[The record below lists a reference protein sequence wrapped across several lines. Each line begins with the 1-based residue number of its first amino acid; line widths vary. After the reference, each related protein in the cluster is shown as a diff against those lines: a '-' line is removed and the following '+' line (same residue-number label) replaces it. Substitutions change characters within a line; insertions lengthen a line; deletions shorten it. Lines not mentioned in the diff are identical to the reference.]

1 MSYTKPQSVYGD
13 KQTFD
18 PKVLSTPKFGDI
30 VFDGSEFNNAG
41 TQVALSDQETL
52 AYDFAKEPPQAAT
65 NLTFL
70 INGSYYTYHPSNV
83 LEKGLL
89 VDNKQFYNPQVLKNL
104 DQVYEQGQ
112 PISLENVGWYDDFLK
127 KNDLST
133 EGILLPAGELN
144 FKVGPGG
151 NWKVREI
158 GEVSDRVRFNE
169 ITGIGKVGDEYVYTA
184 NVDPIDADS
193 AYGYYDSTGT
203 GRGEWTKKPSGGG
216 IFGDIG
222 RAVASVAFG
231 AEIAGLVTGNPY
243 VYATLAGLRGG
254 ATGQDPLKV
263 GLQTGLT
270 VGIAS
275 SLGGAGGQP
284 TGLEAPSS
292 MATSTAAPG
301 SFQAALPEL
310 GVQTAASTPGF
321 TALPGSFQAA
331 LPSLISPVNAMGDT
345 AQGLLNQDRQFLA
358 EETANLYQASGGDL
372 NAVQQNLIANGV
384 DPVVAAE
391 AANQASLSMGNAA
404 FYDVSGAAPVLKDAA
419 GQFAA
424 GMSGVAG
431 GVGGAFPGEALITSQ
446 GLLGGGAT
454 LDEFAKDIAGIST
467 TGGSSIGITDALR
480 GLNLANQLMAGQ
492 QQPMGMPQQ
501 QAPFQPAGVDY
512 SGILGLLGRQASVP
526 GIQGLLGPAQIRYPN
541 SLLG

>member
-83 LEKGLL
+83 LEKGLR

-169 ITGIGKVGDEYVYTA
+169 ITGIGRVGDEYVYTA

-216 IFGDIG
+216 LLGDIG
-222 RAVASVAFG
+222 RGIAKIPFG
-231 AEIAGLVTGNPY
+231 AELLGAASLLNPLTAPYAPYIYAG
-243 VYATLAGLRGG
+243 ASGLRGG

-270 VGIAS
+270 VGIAT
-275 SLGGAGGQP
+275 SLGGAGDAGAQP
-284 TGLEAPSS
+284 TSVGGTPGVSEVYQVAPPGGTSAPLPPQAAGASLAAGAPIVNATPVPAGELAFPAREVAVTPNATPVPGSFQSALPGLGVE
-292 MATSTAAPG
+292 TAASAAPFTAAAG
-301 SFQAALPEL
+301 SFQAA
-310 GVQTAASTPGF
+310 V
-321 TALPGSFQAA
+321 
-331 LPSLISPVNAMGDT
+331 PSLLAPAAGG
-345 AQGLLNQDRQFLA
+345 GLLSGML
-358 EETANLYQASGGDL
+358 SGGVSDAL
-372 NAVQQNLIANGV
+372 LG
-384 DPVVAAE
+384 
-391 AANQASLSMGNAA
+391 ASL
-404 FYDVSGAAPVLKDAA
+404 L
-419 GQFAA
+419 
-424 GMSGVAG
+424 AG
-431 GVGGAFPGEALITSQ
+431 G
-446 GLLGGGAT
+446 
-454 LDEFAKDIAGIST
+454 
-467 TGGSSIGITDALR
+467 
-480 GLNLANQLMAGQ
+480 GQ
-492 QQPMGMPQQ
+492 QQPTGMPGQ
-501 QAPFQPAGVDY
+501 QAPFQPTGVDY
-512 SGILGLLGRQASVP
+512 SGILGLLGQRASVP
-526 GIQGLLGPAQIRYPN
+526 GIQSLLGPAQIRYPN

>member
-169 ITGIGKVGDEYVYTA
+169 ITGIGRVGDEYVYTA

-222 RAVASVAFG
+222 RAVASVPFG
-231 AEIAGLVTGNPY
+231 AEIAGLATGNPY

-275 SLGGAGGQP
+275 SLGGAGGEP
-284 TGLEAPSS
+284 TGVDYSLTGGGADVGGLGFQVPGGEFTGINLAPEF
-292 MATSTAAPG
+292 TSEGLKLAAGGLAPG
-301 SFQAALPEL
+301 L
-310 GVQTAASTPGF
+310 GTSIV
-321 TALPGSFQAA
+321 
-331 LPSLISPVNAMGDT
+331 PVNLGLG
-345 AQGLLNQDRQFLA
+345 AQD
-358 EETANLYQASGGDL
+358 Y
-372 NAVQQNLIANGV
+372 
-384 DPVVAAE
+384 
-391 AANQASLSMGNAA
+391 
-404 FYDVSGAAPVLKDAA
+404 
-419 GQFAA
+419 
-424 GMSGVAG
+424 
-431 GVGGAFPGEALITSQ
+431 
-446 GLLGGGAT
+446 GLLGGTTQINLATIGETGLTPGAGEGLQLPQVPALPSMGGGQGLSVPVSGGTVTEAGFTPSGAT
-454 LDEFAKDIAGIST
+454 PPLGDPGSFINDPNVLGQPVIQTVA
-467 TGGSSIGITDALR
+467 GGSTLSLTDALR
-480 GLNLANQLMAGQ
+480 GMNLANQLMAGQ

-526 GIQGLLGPAQIRYPN
+526 NISSLLGPAQIRYPN

>member
-30 VFDGSEFNNAG
+30 VFDGSEFYNAG
-41 TQVALSDQETL
+41 TQIALSDQEML
-52 AYDFAKEPPQAAT
+52 AYDLPKEPPQAAT

-83 LEKGLL
+83 LEKGLR

-112 PISLENVGWYDDFLK
+112 PVSLENVGWYDDFLK

-158 GEVSDRVRFNE
+158 GAVSDGIRYNE
-169 ITGIGKVGDEYVYTA
+169 LTGIGKVGDEYVYTA

-216 IFGDIG
+216 ILGDIG
-222 RAVASVAFG
+222 RAVASVPFG

-284 TGLEAPSS
+284 TGVEAGGADYSLTAGGADVGGTGFQSVGAEGFQAGATPS
-292 MATSTAAPG
+292 ATSLLDTGLGTIDYNLLAGTAPG
-301 SFQAALPEL
+301 QLVGETGLTVGGEGLRLP
-310 GVQTAASTPGF
+310 TTPEVAG
-321 TALPGSFQAA
+321 
-331 LPSLISPVNAMGDT
+331 MGGG
-345 AQGLLNQDRQFLA
+345 QGL
-358 EETANLYQASGGDL
+358 T
-372 NAVQQNLIANGV
+372 V
-384 DPVVAAE
+384 P
-391 AANQASLSMGNAA
+391 
-404 FYDVSGAAPVLKDAA
+404 
-419 GQFAA
+419 
-424 GMSGVAG
+424 VAG
-431 GVGGAFPGEALITSQ
+431 GTITGAGFIPVGSTPALGDPSSFINDPNV
-446 GLLGGGAT
+446 LGQPVFSA
-454 LDEFAKDIAGIST
+454 
-467 TGGSSIGITDALR
+467 GGSTLSLTDALR
-480 GLNLANQLMAGQ
+480 GMNLANQLMAGG

-501 QAPFQPAGVDY
+501 QAPFQPTGVDY
-512 SGILGLLGRQASVP
+512 SGILGLLGQRASVP
-526 GIQGLLGPAQIRYPN
+526 GIQSLLGPAQIRYPN

>member
-216 IFGDIG
+216 LLGDIG
-222 RAVASVAFG
+222 RAVASVPFG
-231 AEIAGLVTGNPY
+231 AEIAGLATGNPY

-270 VGIAS
+270 VGIAT
-275 SLGGAGGQP
+275 SLGGAGDAGAQP
-284 TGLEAPSS
+284 TSVGGTPGVSEVYAVAPPGGTSAPLPPQSFGTGISGAGL
-292 MATSTAAPG
+292 TSAEM
-301 SFQAALPEL
+301 AALRGSAGYGET
-310 GVQTAASTPGF
+310 VQS
-321 TALPGSFQAA
+321 
-331 LPSLISPVNAMGDT
+331 
-345 AQGLLNQDRQFLA
+345 LLNQDLA
-358 EETANLYQASGGDL
+358 FVGADAAQLYNTTGSIPAT
-372 NAVQQNLIANGV
+372 QQNLLAAGV
-384 DPVVAAE
+384 DPTMAAE
-391 AANQASLSMGNAA
+391 ASNLAALGGTGTSIASGLGT
-404 FYDVSGAAPVLKDAA
+404 
-419 GQFAA
+419 
-424 GMSGVAG
+424 
-431 GVGGAFPGEALITSQ
+431 AFPGETVFTSE
-446 GLLGGGAT
+446 GLLSSGAT
-454 LDEFAKDIAGIST
+454 LDPIAKEIAGIST

-480 GLNLANQLMAGQ
+480 GMNLANQLMAGGQ

-526 GIQGLLGPAQIRYPN
+526 NISSLLGPAQIRYPN